1 VLDLAARR
9 LVPAYP
15 RLRAAA
21 GPASEATHVE
31 DGATDASVA
40 LPIEVT
46 QGVFAV
52 RAAGDSMDGGAA
64 PFRDGGAAPIRD
76 GDWVVLRFCRGASLG
91 KIAGRVA
98 LVQVPDAV
106 DGFAYQLKRIVRDR
120 QPAERRGASTA
131 SPTDRTRTTD
141 AATTLR
147 LPRTDPRKVRRRE
160 SSQPS
165 VCDCVPFVPG
175 AGALFFLYSADQ
187 LNAEFFAGIEM
198 TAEALEAIGYATD
211 LATTEEPDKWL
222 EALTT
227 ARVPGVAGHLYMARA
242 AVRAQ
247 RWERAEAE
255 LEAALALSPLNV
267 HALKELGW
275 VATRLGDL
283 DTDPEQALRRHR
295 RALDVLERLP
305 ESARERRVR
314 LMYASVLARNGRHDD
329 AEKVLAVLIAEEPG
343 DADAWLVRA
352 GMRRHSRPE
361 DAWGDFEQAAAL
373 GSEFAR
379 EQLANVVGRMS
390 RVSDRDG

>member
-1 VLDLAARR
+1 
-9 LVPAYP
+9 
-15 RLRAAA
+15 
-21 GPASEATHVE
+21 
-31 DGATDASVA
+31 
-40 LPIEVT
+40 
-46 QGVFAV
+46 
-52 RAAGDSMDGGAA
+52 
-64 PFRDGGAAPIRD
+64 
-76 GDWVVLRFCRGASLG
+76 
-91 KIAGRVA
+91 
-98 LVQVPDAV
+98 
-106 DGFAYQLKRIVRDR
+106 
-120 QPAERRGASTA
+120 
-131 SPTDRTRTTD
+131 
-141 AATTLR
+141 
-147 LPRTDPRKVRRRE
+147 
-160 SSQPS
+160 
-165 VCDCVPFVPG
+165 
-175 AGALFFLYSADQ
+175 LFFLYSADQ